1 AIFPHPT
8 MATLSTLSLPA
19 ARKIAAQPLLHWNLG
34 RPSQPGF
41 QFLVAVA
48 SFLPF
53 RVPSPAVE
61 HRRQLSLGPVG
72 IFLPQPAQHVT
83 HGARNVDGCES
94 LHVALVLTQEL
105 SARRKV
111 VVHDVE

>member
-1 AIFPHPT
+1 MSGSRSHTATISQPLILRICEACASAIFPHPT

-19 ARKIAAQPLLHWNLG
+19 VRKIAAQRLLHWNLG

-72 IFLPQPAQHVT
+72 IFLPQ
-83 HGARNVDGCES
+83 
-94 LHVALVLTQEL
+94 
-105 SARRKV
+105 
-111 VVHDVE
+111 